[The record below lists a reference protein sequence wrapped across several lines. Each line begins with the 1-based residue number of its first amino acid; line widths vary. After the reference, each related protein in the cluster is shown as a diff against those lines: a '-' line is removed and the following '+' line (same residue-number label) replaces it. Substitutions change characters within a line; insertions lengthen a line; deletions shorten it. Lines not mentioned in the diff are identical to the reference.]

1 MSSTLTVVLALRI
14 EMTLPILMS
23 FPASF
28 ESWIYAGY
36 EVAPWERFEK
46 SALRLDCAAIQ
57 SDLKVQSGKRTEAR
71 RVQNRLLHHLCNAA
85 EAQMIY
91 SSKA

>member
-1 MSSTLTVVLALRI
+1 MSSTLTVVLAPRI

-28 ESWIYAGY
+28 ESWVYAGY

-46 SALRLDCAAIQ
+46 GCRDTKWFESP
-57 SDLKVQSGKRTEAR
+57 TW
-71 RVQNRLLHHLCNAA
+71 
-85 EAQMIY
+85 
-91 SSKA
+91 